1 MGLRL
6 SPRRMISR
14 IRDRNIWL
22 VYGAVLLLGTAYGLA
37 VALLGLHLD
46 ARGFGKQEIGA
57 LAVWFASGIVAL
69 ALPAGHFVR
78 RFSAKR
84 TLVAA
89 LAGYAVSVAIF
100 PALHSFHAIALARF
114 ADGAFSACIW
124 VAFETVLLER
134 SDAQNKAFVT
144 SLYTMSVAVGYVVGP
159 LLANAVVR
167 VASVPVAFLVSGVIA
182 TASCA
187 LVATRLDRDI
197 VRLAAGHA
205 SAVDEEAPASS
216 WALLFANKCSCFGTF
231 AYGYFQASVV
241 LFLPLYLIE
250 SKGITRDQT
259 ILVPAFFAAGMLLF
273 ANVAGRAGDRLG
285 HLLVMRILAA
295 IGTVMILGFV
305 FLGSFAPMAAAVFVA
320 GAPLAAISPV
330 SLALQGVITAP
341 RDYGRANAIYN
352 VFYAAGILLGP
363 PVSSQLF
370 ARYGGAAM
378 LFHLAARWTAFILF
392 SVVFAA
398 DDPAARRAARTA
410 VLPSPAT
417 TLEPE

>member
-1 MGLRL
+1 
-6 SPRRMISR
+6 MISR

-37 VALLGLHLD
+37 VALIGLHLD
-46 ARGFGKQEIGA
+46 ARGYGKTAIGS

-69 ALPAGHFVR
+69 ALPAGQFVR

-84 TLVAA
+84 TLVGA
-89 LAGYAVSVAIF
+89 LAGYAVSVAVF

-159 LLANAVVR
+159 LLANAIVR
-167 VASVPVAFLVSGVIA
+167 VASVPVAFLASGGIA
-182 TASCA
+182 VTSCL
-187 LVATRLDRDI
+187 LVATRLDRDG
-197 VRLAAGHA
+197 VRPAGGAAA
-205 SAVDEEAPASS
+205 KDEGPPASS

-250 SKGITRDQT
+250 SKGITREQT
-259 ILVPAFFAAGMLLF
+259 ILIPAFFATGMLLF
-273 ANVAGRAGDRLG
+273 ANLAGRAGDRVG
-285 HLLVMRILAA
+285 HLLVMRVLAS

-320 GAPLAAISPV
+320 GATLAAISPV
-330 SLALQGVITAP
+330 SLALQGVTTAP

-378 LFHLAARWTAFILF
+378 LFHLAALWAAFILF

-398 DDPAARRAARTA
+398 DDPAARRAARSAERT
-410 VLPSPAT
+410 SPAPSAPS
-417 TLEPE
+417 LEVE